1 MSYSVNGKSRVDSA
15 LQLFIWFS
23 LINPAILMFSINN
36 VLTRTLDILKS
47 KEALLIYG
55 KWDEGCNLY
64 TPYSHEQVHG
74 WIIKGK
80 ESFKQWDRE
89 RKLMHSSRME
99 TEYTEM
105 ENINYFLM
113 LLDTNLVGSIY
124 LIRCPA
130 GIFHIIFFHFCTCFW
145 IGGNMACR
153 LAKKSR
159 KTVKL
164 QNVCAW
170 K

>member
-1 MSYSVNGKSRVDSA
+1 
-15 LQLFIWFS
+15 
-23 LINPAILMFSINN
+23 
-36 VLTRTLDILKS
+36 
-47 KEALLIYG
+47 
-55 KWDEGCNLY
+55 
-64 TPYSHEQVHG
+64 
-74 WIIKGK
+74 
-80 ESFKQWDRE
+80 
-89 RKLMHSSRME
+89 MHSSRME
-99 TEYTEM
+99 TEYTET

-124 LIRCPA
+124 LIRRPA

-164 QNVCAW
+164 QNVCA
-170 K
+170 